1 MHYRIMQA
9 HRKME
14 ANYAE
19 RLLSLALADD
29 YVRGAAQGSGVS
41 EAQPKTAINF
51 PWGKFEMTS
60 MPAEVQSALTALESE
75 RGKLQKK
82 DKAMDAQLKA
92 IQASLEK
99 LAAGLHTA

>member
-1 MHYRIMQA
+1 
-9 HRKME
+9 
-14 ANYAE
+14 
-19 RLLSLALADD
+19 
-29 YVRGAAQGSGVS
+29 
-41 EAQPKTAINF
+41 
-51 PWGKFEMTS
+51 